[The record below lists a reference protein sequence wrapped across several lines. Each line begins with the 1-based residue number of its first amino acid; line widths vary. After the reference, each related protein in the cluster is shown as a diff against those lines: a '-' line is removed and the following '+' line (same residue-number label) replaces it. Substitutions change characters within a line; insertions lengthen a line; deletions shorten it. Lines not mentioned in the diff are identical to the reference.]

1 MTATGP
7 IGGLGKFSTH
17 DPSTARDDGT
27 RGVASRVLHSL
38 VELRRYAAVTT
49 NQESHTMKKLF
60 AVAMLAFAVPAFAAG
75 EAKPADKSAKAKPE
89 EKKADTAATA
99 DAGTAAPKK

>member
-1 MTATGP
+1 
-7 IGGLGKFSTH
+7 
-17 DPSTARDDGT
+17 
-27 RGVASRVLHSL
+27 
-38 VELRRYAAVTT
+38 
-49 NQESHTMKKLF
+49 MKKLF

-89 EKKADTAATA
+89 EKKADTGAA